1 VSTAARAAAP
11 SSTTSTS
18 TSADGL
24 EPSRPGRGQRSSPL
38 SRVAF
43 VVVLVLLTAVF
54 VGPLLWMFLTSF
66 KTPDGATAI
75 PPQLFPQ
82 PATAD
87 GYRPLLDTSS
97 QTPVIR
103 WFLNSLLAGVANS
116 VIVTATAALAAYA
129 LARLDFPGKRV
140 VFGLIIA
147 TLFVPGFVF
156 LIPNYLIVNSLG
168 WLDTLWAVILPSA
181 GGAFGVFFLRQ
192 FFSSL
197 PMELEE
203 AAEIDGA
210 NRWQTF
216 FRVVLP
222 LSKPGISTLLVLSFL
237 TNYNDFLWPVFVLF
251 SPGTLTLPAGLS
263 ILQGAFTIN
272 YPVVMAGAAIASV
285 PAIVLFILAQR
296 NIVEGVARS
305 GLKG

>member
-11 SSTTSTS
+11 LSA
-18 TSADGL
+18 TSADSL
-24 EPSRPGRGQRSSPL
+24 EPTHPGHGPRSSPL
-38 SRVAF
+38 SRVSF
-43 VVVLVLLTAVF
+43 VVVLVLLTLVF
-54 VGPLLWMFLTSF
+54 VGPLLWMFVTSF
-66 KTPDGATAI
+66 KTPDGATSI
-75 PPQLFPQ
+75 PPQLFPN

-103 WFLNSLLAGVANS
+103 WFVNSLLAGVANS

-129 LARLDFPGKRV
+129 LARLDFPGKKLI
-140 VFGLIIA
+140 FGLIIA

-216 FRVVLP
+216 FRIVLP

-251 SPGTLTLPAGLS
+251 SPGNLTLPAGLS